1 MALRIFSAL
10 MLVLASIFYVPTA
23 SAQTTNND
31 GYRVDNVT
39 LKPYPLSLIHI

>member
-23 SAQTTNND
+23 IAQTTNND

-39 LKPYPLSLIHI
+39 LKP